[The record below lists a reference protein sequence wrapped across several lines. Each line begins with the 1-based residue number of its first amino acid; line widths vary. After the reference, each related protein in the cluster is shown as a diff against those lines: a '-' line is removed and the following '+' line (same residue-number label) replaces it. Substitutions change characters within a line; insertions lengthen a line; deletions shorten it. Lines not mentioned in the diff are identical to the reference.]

1 MQKIT
6 GMELSP
12 RKIEY
17 LKFLLERGDTVRT
30 SQMASHLG
38 VDPSTATKTINEL
51 ADAGYVK
58 HTPYRGV
65 SLTDRGKEYAEFLVK
80 RHRILSLM
88 LNHYGLS
95 SEEAC
100 QEVGRFEGYVSRYA
114 IDRICSSMGHPTVG
128 VCGRIAH
135 DGCDIPPEE

>member
-6 GMELSP
+6 GMEISP

-17 LKFLLERGDTVRT
+17 MKFLLERGDTVRT

-65 SLTDRGKEYAEFLVK
+65 SLTDRGEEYAEFLVK

-100 QEVGRFEGYVSRYA
+100 QEVGRFEGYVSRYV

-128 VCGRIAH
+128 VCGLIAH
-135 DGCDIPPEE
+135 DGCDMPEK